1 MMLSVSSV
9 YADHSIHHITE
20 PHKGQIDS
28 AWVEVPGPGLIGLG
42 FGPFFQLSESDTDI
56 YGLRINLGYGTNDNV
71 WGLDIGT
78 VNSSNFS
85 AGLAIGGWNKIG
97 TAVGFQLGL
106 INNVHSAYGFQFGGW
121 NTSQEMTG
129 FQIGGINDTQNTL
142 GLQTGLWNNAEKNL
156 KGFQTGLVNS
166 AGYALGLQFG
176 GINVAEE
183 VGGFQLGGWN
193 KAEKK

>member
-1 MMLSVSSV
+1 
-9 YADHSIHHITE
+9 
-20 PHKGQIDS
+20 
-28 AWVEVPGPGLIGLG
+28 
-42 FGPFFQLSESDTDI
+42 
-56 YGLRINLGYGTNDNV
+56 
-71 WGLDIGT
+71 
-78 VNSSNFS
+78 
-85 AGLAIGGWNKIG
+85 
-97 TAVGFQLGL
+97 
-106 INNVHSAYGFQFGGW
+106 
-121 NTSQEMTG
+121 MTG

-193 KAEKK
+193 KAEKKMNGFQVGAVNEMENGVGLQFINCTNLKTVHFLFCFVPPSQLKASNFFSHVDSSKLQPKCITSRVN